1 MVINYTTTVPS
12 LNCQSSCCSES
23 RMKERNDGMNDS
35 IEWLGRITA
44 FYTCP
49 RGQRDRRDT
58 PLRFDP
64 FVDGDV
70 INHQLIINYKNW
82 SLILFLHNT
91 PPWSISSSCSLVIL
105 IYCLIVWKNSS
116 RNPVGKIWE
125 ETYLCMD
132 MSLEKLLK
140 TLLKK

>member
-1 MVINYTTTVPS
+1 MNWV
-12 LNCQSSCCSES
+12 
-23 RMKERNDGMNDS
+23 NDS
-35 IEWLGRITA
+35 IDWLEGITV

-49 RGQRDRRDT
+49 KGQRGRRDT

-70 INHQLIINYKNW
+70 INHQLIINYRNW
-82 SLILFLHNT
+82 SLILFLLNT

-105 IYCLIVWKNSS
+105 IHCLIVWKNSS
-116 RNPVGKIWE
+116 KNPVGKFWG

-140 TLLKK
+140 PFWESRTKYWYDHICDGIPLKLL